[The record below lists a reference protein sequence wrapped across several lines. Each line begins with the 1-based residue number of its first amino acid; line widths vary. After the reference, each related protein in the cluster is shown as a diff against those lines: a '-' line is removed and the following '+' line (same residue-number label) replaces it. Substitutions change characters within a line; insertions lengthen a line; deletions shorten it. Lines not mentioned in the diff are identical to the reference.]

1 MNLRGGFAL
10 VKKSLFSFMAS
21 RGFFWTL
28 ALGWMMGPMVYLFVW
43 TVAVGQGSIGGF
55 ERNDFIF
62 YYLSLILIN
71 QFTYP
76 TSHWTVGA
84 QIQSGTISTC
94 LLRPIPVI
102 YEAIGADLAVKLVTM
117 PFVLVIT
124 FGLGILLK
132 FKVSLSLETVLFFI
146 VSLIMAQI
154 LRFLF
159 AYTLALLAF
168 WTQRVQSLLAIN
180 DTFVFL
186 FAGQVAPVALLPGFL
201 KQLAVLLPFR
211 SMLGFPIEVLVGKL
225 TPWEMMTGFIYQ
237 GVWIILVVILQQ
249 IVWKMGTRHYVTIGG

>member
-1 MNLRGGFAL
+1 MNLRGGLAL
-10 VKKSLFSFMAS
+10 VKKSLLSFMAS

-28 ALGWMMGPMVYLFVW
+28 AMGWMMGPLVYLFVW
-43 TVAVGQGSIGGF
+43 IVAVGQGNIAGF

-62 YYLSLILIN
+62 YYLSLILVN

-76 TSHWTVGA
+76 TSHWTVGD
-84 QIQSGTISTC
+84 QIQIGTISTW

-124 FGLGILLK
+124 IGLGILLK
-132 FKVSLSLETVLFFI
+132 CKLTLSIESTLFFI
-146 VSLIMAQI
+146 ASVILAQI

-168 WTQRVQSLLAIN
+168 WTQRIQSLLAIN
-180 DTFVFL
+180 DTFIFL
-186 FAGQVAPVALLPGFL
+186 FAGQVAPVALLPGYL
-201 KQLAVLLPFR
+201 KQIAVILPFR
-211 SMLGFPIEVLVGKL
+211 SMLGFPIELLVGKL
-225 TPWEMMTGFIYQ
+225 TSTEIMTGFIYQ
-237 GVWIILVVILQQ
+237 AIWIILVVIAQQ
-249 IVWKMGTRHYVTIGG
+249 KIWRLGTRQYMAIGG

>member
-1 MNLRGGFAL
+1 MNLRGGVAL

-28 ALGWMMGPMVYLFVW
+28 ALGWMMGPLVYLFVW
-43 TVAVGQGSIGGF
+43 ITASRQGSIGGF

-62 YYLSLILIN
+62 YYLSLILVN

-76 TSHWTVGA
+76 TSHWTVGE
-84 QIQSGTISTC
+84 QIQGGTISNS

-102 YEAIGADLAVKLVTM
+102 YEAIGADLAVKIVTM
-117 PFVLVIT
+117 PFVFVIT
-124 FGLGILLK
+124 IGLGILLNC
-132 FKVSLSLETVLFFI
+132 KVSLSLETILFFSG
-146 VSLIMAQI
+146 SLILAQI

-168 WTQRVQSLLAIN
+168 WTQRIQSLLAIN
-180 DTFVFL
+180 DTFIFL
-186 FAGQVAPVALLPGFL
+186 FSGQVAPVALLPSFL
-201 KQLAVLLPFR
+201 KGLAILLPFR

-225 TPWEMMTGFIYQ
+225 TPWEMTAGFIYQ
-237 GVWIILVVILQQ
+237 GIWIILVIILHQ
-249 IVWKMGTRHYVTIGG
+249 IVWKLGTRHYVTVGG